1 MVKTPTIALL
11 AALGGLQ
18 GAVAQRIGSSAVW
31 VDAATCDPFAKSH
44 GFPAAAGPGG
54 LFTTAL
60 GILDSTAIST
70 LYRLY
75 HPKTQSQKTLPAN
88 VLAWERYRLNST
100 YDALFGNNTA
110 TKSGEA
116 GVYDVVDAVWSVHFQ
131 WGEPT
136 NIDPY
141 IFLVCDDA
149 PYLRKNSNGTLT
161 YTDPYQHASM
171 ELSSDTFQIEKYNGP
186 CATNGQ
192 SSYDTQNTDN
202 WSQNVVLCTK
212 NMNLPLGLTSKGQ
225 TTFASGTTID
235 VAGKSWLG
243 ALYSQALWSG
253 GVVLNPTTHGFAA
266 SHALRNT
273 KSSLFNADSNKFF
286 AFSFMLDGLFWGS
299 GVGRTSQQEYADLQK
314 TAAGKAIIA
323 AFGLTNIAVPAR
335 GINWVSGWEPPS
347 MWSNP
352 SQVPDYMEAI
362 PTS

>member
-116 GVYDVVDAVWSVHFQ
+116 GVYDVV
-131 WGEPT
+131 
-136 NIDPY
+136 
-141 IFLVCDDA
+141 
-149 PYLRKNSNGTLT
+149 
-161 YTDPYQHASM
+161 
-171 ELSSDTFQIEKYNGP
+171 
-186 CATNGQ
+186 
-192 SSYDTQNTDN
+192 
-202 WSQNVVLCTK
+202 
-212 NMNLPLGLTSKGQ
+212 
-225 TTFASGTTID
+225 
-235 VAGKSWLG
+235 GKS
-243 ALYSQALWSG
+243 YSW
-253 GVVLNPTTHGFAA
+253 F
-266 SHALRNT
+266 
-273 KSSLFNADSNKFF
+273 
-286 AFSFMLDGLFWGS
+286 
-299 GVGRTSQQEYADLQK
+299 GR
-314 TAAGKAIIA
+314 
-323 AFGLTNIAVPAR
+323 
-335 GINWVSGWEPPS
+335 
-347 MWSNP
+347 
-352 SQVPDYMEAI
+352 
-362 PTS
+362 